1 MRKDSLSRDPVQH
14 FLLQEWQ
21 QLSPDNNDRLLGIS
35 LGDDPT
41 VRAVATSLNRTG
53 RLEIIELL
61 KGLQISAFQFVG
73 SIQVGSLRIT
83 IQPKLIGSPL
93 LNLLRYAYN
102 LRKLDLYDPIKYGR
116 AESNFQ
122 DLLIDQL
129 AAEVMELLKR
139 GLFRHYERLEE
150 MLSSPRGRI
159 EFSRIAS
166 RGGVHED
173 SLPCIHYM
181 RLDDNLLNRVLLGG
195 IYLGIQQTGDLEL
208 RTRLRLIA
216 GILEQEI
223 TPKKITKDLLNKAL
237 YSTNRLTILYRPALT
252 LINLLLLSEGISLD
266 EKEPEIKLPG
276 FLFDMNRFFQALV
289 SRFLNENLLRYE
301 IREEY
306 SLRGV
311 LRYDPESHHIGRQE
325 LIPRPDFAILEQGRV
340 ISFLDT
346 KYRDLWEQKLPRDM
360 LYQLALYAVS
370 QKWPGCA
377 VILYSTLHE
386 EARDSCIEITHPVS
400 GENLARVII
409 RPVNLKKLDRLI
421 SGRQTVYM
429 QNEKFQFAQKLANS
443 QVNR

>member
-1 MRKDSLSRDPVQH
+1 
-14 FLLQEWQ
+14 
-21 QLSPDNNDRLLGIS
+21 
-35 LGDDPT
+35 
-41 VRAVATSLNRTG
+41 
-53 RLEIIELL
+53 
-61 KGLQISAFQFVG
+61 
-73 SIQVGSLRIT
+73 
-83 IQPKLIGSPL
+83 
-93 LNLLRYAYN
+93 
-102 LRKLDLYDPIKYGR
+102 
-116 AESNFQ
+116 
-122 DLLIDQL
+122 
-129 AAEVMELLKR
+129 
-139 GLFRHYERLEE
+139 
-150 MLSSPRGRI
+150 
-159 EFSRIAS
+159 
-166 RGGVHED
+166 
-173 SLPCIHYM
+173 
-181 RLDDNLLNRVLLGG
+181 
-195 IYLGIQQTGDLEL
+195 
-208 RTRLRLIA
+208 
-216 GILEQEI
+216 
-223 TPKKITKDLLNKAL
+223 
-237 YSTNRLTILYRPALT
+237 
-252 LINLLLLSEGISLD
+252 
-266 EKEPEIKLPG
+266 
-276 FLFDMNRFFQALV
+276 
-289 SRFLNENLLRYE
+289 LRYE